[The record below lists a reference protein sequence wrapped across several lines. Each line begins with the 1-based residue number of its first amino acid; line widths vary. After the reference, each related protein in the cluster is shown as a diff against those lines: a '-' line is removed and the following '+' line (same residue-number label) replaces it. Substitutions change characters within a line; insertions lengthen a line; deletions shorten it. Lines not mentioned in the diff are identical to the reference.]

1 MAYNNGYPINYPQY
15 YGQYQQPQ
23 LQGTQM
29 SLPQQMQQPQ
39 IQNGGFVSV
48 RNEEEARN
56 YPVGLGT
63 SVTFITDNRQHV
75 YSKTMGFSQLDRP
88 IFDKYRLVKEETESE
103 STPDD
108 NIITYAEKSQIEAL
122 QAQINDITAE
132 IEELRKKQSPKKK
145 EAEEK

>member
-23 LQGTQM
+23 MQAYTQ
-29 SLPQQMQQPQ
+29 PQPQPQTPQ

-88 IFDKYRLVKEETESE
+88 IFDKYRLVKEETEPE
-103 STPDD
+103 TTPDD
-108 NIITYAEKSQIEAL
+108 NVITYAEKSQIEAL

-132 IEELRKKQSPKKK
+132 LEELRKKQSPKKK

>member
-23 LQGTQM
+23 MQAYTQ
-29 SLPQQMQQPQ
+29 PQPQTPQ

-48 RNEEEARN
+48 RNEEDARN

-88 IFDKYRLVKEETESE
+88 IFDKYRLVKEETEPE
-103 STPDD
+103 STSDD
-108 NIITYAEKSQIEAL
+108 NVITYAEKSQIEAL

-132 IEELRKKQSPKKK
+132 LEELRKKQSPKKK

>member
-23 LQGTQM
+23 MQAYTQ
-29 SLPQQMQQPQ
+29 PQPQPQTPQ

-63 SVTFITDNRQHV
+63 SVTFITENRQHV

-88 IFDKYRLVKEETESE
+88 IFDKYRLVKEETEPE
-103 STPDD
+103 NTPDD
-108 NIITYAEKSQIEAL
+108 NVITYAEKSQIEAL

-132 IEELRKKQSPKKK
+132 LEELRKKQSPKKK

>member
-23 LQGTQM
+23 MQAYTQ
-29 SLPQQMQQPQ
+29 PQPQTPQ

-88 IFDKYRLVKEETESE
+88 IFDKYRLVKEETEPE

-108 NIITYAEKSQIEAL
+108 NVITYAEKSQIEAL

-132 IEELRKKQSPKKK
+132 LEELRKKQTPKKK